1 MTSGQAITSMASTP
15 AWATLGP
22 SRVQGHYENFPVA
35 SLLCPAHLRAP
46 IRAIY
51 AFARIADDLAD
62 EGNAAPEAR
71 LAALSA
77 YKDELQATLAG
88 HAPAYAPWPALAQA
102 IAAHQ
107 LPAAPLQALLSAFT
121 QDVSTTRYAD
131 HGELMNYCERS
142 ANPIGRLLLH
152 LYGVT
157 DAQLLKESDAI
168 CTALQLINFW
178 QDVGV
183 DAQKN
188 ETQGRIYLPQ
198 DCLQRFGVSEKQMLE
213 QRYDSVFAALLKY
226 ECEAA
231 RALMQSGAPLALA
244 LKGRIGW
251 ELRMVVQGG
260 LRILEKIERVQFN
273 VFDARPKLNAFDMI
287 VIAYRAFWMKP

>member
-1 MTSGQAITSMASTP
+1 MPTAP
-15 AWATLGP
+15 LWAALGH

-62 EGNAAPEAR
+62 EGNATPEAR
-71 LAALSA
+71 LAALGA

-88 HAPAYAPWPALAQA
+88 HAPAYAPWLALAQA
-102 IAAHQ
+102 IAMHQ
-107 LPAAPLQALLSAFT
+107 LPAEPLQALLSAFT

-131 HGELMNYCERS
+131 HTELMNYCERS

-152 LYGVT
+152 LYGVNE
-157 DAQLLKESDAI
+157 AKLLKQSDAI

-178 QDVGV
+178 QDVGI
-183 DAQKN
+183 DALKN

-260 LRILEKIERVQFN
+260 LRIL
-273 VFDARPKLNAFDMI
+273 
-287 VIAYRAFWMKP
+287 VIACRAFFMSA

>member
-1 MTSGQAITSMASTP
+1 MAP
-15 AWATLGP
+15 LWAELGH

-35 SLLCPAHLRAP
+35 SLLCPAPLRAP
-46 IRAIY
+46 IGAIY

-62 EGNAAPEAR
+62 EGSATPQAR

-77 YKDELQATLAG
+77 YSDELQATLAG

-102 IAAHQ
+102 IATHQ

-131 HGELMNYCERS
+131 HTALMNYCERS

-152 LYGVT
+152 LYGVNEEK
-157 DAQLLKESDAI
+157 LLQQSDAI

-183 DAQKN
+183 DALKN

-198 DCLQRFGVSEKQMLE
+198 DSLQRFSVSEKQILQ

-231 RALMQSGAPLALA
+231 RALMHSGAPLALA

-260 LRILEKIERVQFN
+260 LRILEKIEQVQFN
-273 VFDARPKLNAFDMI
+273 VFEARPSLNAMDMMLM
-287 VIAYRAFWMKP
+287 AYRAFWMKA